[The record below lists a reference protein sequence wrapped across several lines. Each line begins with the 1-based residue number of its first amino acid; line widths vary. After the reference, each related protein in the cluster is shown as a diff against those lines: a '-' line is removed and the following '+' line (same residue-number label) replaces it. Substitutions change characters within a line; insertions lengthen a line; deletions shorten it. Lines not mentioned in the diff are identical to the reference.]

1 MVLAQ
6 HVVEIHVGSL
16 GEALKIAQG
25 AAQLEEKVV
34 VRVGQAGP
42 VDDGVGQ
49 AGVAQL
55 DVPAGD
61 LLPADHSGAVQVD
74 HGGVVQAD
82 AILAAVD
89 ALADDQARGRLH
101 LLDRA
106 GQTRLIAIAADAAGT
121 VAAHLAHGAV
131 AVEEQHAEV
140 SLALGLVHDHEAV
153 GPQGAVGGA
162 EGLGDAGEGFGG
174 QALLQV
180 VEDDEVVAGSVH
192 FPEFH
197 GVVSL
202 SAGRRGLRPLQIKI
216 KRSVVPAS

>member
-1 MVLAQ
+1 MKQLLQLIDVKSLVTLAMTGAMIALLFAP
-6 HVVEIHVGSL
+6 VDPNP
-16 GEALKIAQG
+16 EA
-25 AAQLEEKVV
+25 
-34 VRVGQAGP
+34 GQA
-42 VDDGVGQ
+42 
-49 AGVAQL
+49 
-55 DVPAGD
+55 
-61 LLPADHSGAVQVD
+61 
-74 HGGVVQAD
+74 
-82 AILAAVD
+82 
-89 ALADDQARGRLH
+89 
-101 LLDRA
+101 
-106 GQTRLIAIAADAAGT
+106 RLIAIAADAAGA

-140 SLALGLVHDHEAV
+140 PLALGLVHDHEAV